1 MYHLTWLVGDKRLP
15 TYFAAPDGIFRV
27 ISFPVMIKNL
37 RHAQSILK
45 SIAEKNPTY
54 GFYAIAN
61 LMEQDVYYE
70 IGKAPDWTS
79 DIALCMTQSI
89 GETGLIPSGVPSS
102 ETIEGKE
109 YIHLERDVMM
119 LNISVPFA
127 HIFEMLKDLS
137 ETPMPILPA
146 SEAPMRRETLP
157 VILPQGLSER
167 LSSFTLDDTIQGIRV
182 QYSYPVQE
190 SSLDDLLKLDSAD
203 QIERL
208 EKFSD
213 PMLDQLTADVQK
225 EAGKDLT
232 E

>member
-1 MYHLTWLVGDKRLP
+1 MP
-15 TYFAAPDGIFRV
+15 
-27 ISFPVMIKNL
+27 
-37 RHAQSILK
+37 
-45 SIAEKNPTY
+45 
-54 GFYAIAN
+54 IAN

-79 DIALCMTQSI
+79 RHCAVHDSVPS
-89 GETGLIPSGVPSS
+89 GKPGLIPSGVPSS

-146 SEAPMRRETLP
+146 YEAPMRRETLP

-167 LSSFTLDDTIQGIRV
+167 LNSFTLDDTIQGIRV

-190 SSLDDLLKLDSAD
+190 ASLDDLLKLDSAD
-203 QIERL
+203 QNRSSREILR
-208 EKFSD
+208 SH
-213 PMLDQLTADVQK
+213 A
-225 EAGKDLT
+225 
-232 E
+232 